1 MPARAFV
8 DTNIW
13 LYSLI
18 QSNDDDRHQQAADL
32 LTKLACPV
40 INSQVIREIF
50 GRFPDHHQPVRPRLK
65 PKHSAINPKTGT
77 VVEAT
82 TSLTATGNLIKSEF
96 ISQ

>member
-40 INSQVIREIF
+40 INSQVIREICSNLKKKTPMPEAQLRVLIH
-50 GRFPDHHQPVRPRLK
+50 GWYQGCKVINSNAAQHLQASRLRE
-65 PKHSAINPKTGT
+65 NY
-77 VVEAT
+77 
-82 TSLTATGNLIKSEF
+82 SLSY
-96 ISQ
+96 